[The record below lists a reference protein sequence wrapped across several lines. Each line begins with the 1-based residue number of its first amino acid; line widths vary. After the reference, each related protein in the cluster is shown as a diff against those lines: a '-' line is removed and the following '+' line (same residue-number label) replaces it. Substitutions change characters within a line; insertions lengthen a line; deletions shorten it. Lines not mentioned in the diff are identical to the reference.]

1 VTALLLATTAGLAAF
16 HTVIGVDHYLP
27 FVALGRARR
36 WSLRTTLGVTALCGA
51 GHVGASVVLGLGA
64 IALGLAMEELA
75 WIDGTR
81 GDAASWLLVGFGVA
95 YAAWSLWRLLRKR
108 THRHAYVGADGT
120 THEHDHDG
128 GHAHV
133 HSERIGALAATS
145 TWALFIVFVLGP
157 CETLVPLMTA
167 PAIEHAWSTVALVV
181 GVFGAATIGAMLLMV
196 ALLHAGLSTFRLRWG
211 RYAHVGAGLAVAAS
225 GLAVMAFG
233 I

>member
-1 VTALLLATTAGLAAF
+1 MTLLLVATTAAIAAF

-36 WSLRTTLGVTALCGA
+36 WSLGTTLGVTALCGA
-51 GHVGASVVLGLGA
+51 GHVSASVVLGLGA

-75 WIDGTR
+75 WIDGAR
-81 GDAASWLLVGFGVA
+81 GDVASWLLVGFGVA
-95 YAAWSLWRLLRKR
+95 YAAWSLWRIVRQR
-108 THRHAYVGADGT
+108 THRHAHGGT
-120 THEHDHDG
+120 E
-128 GHAHV
+128 HAH
-133 HSERIGALAATS
+133 EREERGAQAHPHALATNALAATS

-181 GVFGAATIGAMLLMV
+181 GVFGAVTIGAMLAMV
-196 ALLHAGLSTFRLRWG
+196 ALLHAGLSTLRVRFG
-211 RYAHVGAGLAVAAS
+211 RYAQVGAGLAVAAS